1 MWNRLETVVTPI
13 YCFLLKTTKISLSI
27 LGAQNTRWPK
37 YHEILSK
44 TIPFANFFQ
53 SVFARNA
60 KKYKKHKKHILL
72 YKQLLFCWKPC
83 GFKVFSVAA
92 AVFSIFFKMHFVER
106 SGHNAA
112 KIQEKTWIF
121 TFFEKT
127 CFFDGLRVSRIKK
140 RFLKS
145 GKHWNLSPFCNFFK
159 IPRIQKGDLLTSS
172 EFGGGAF
179 SFHMGG

>member
-60 KKYKKHKKHILL
+60 KK
-72 YKQLLFCWKPC
+72 
-83 GFKVFSVAA
+83 
-92 AVFSIFFKMHFVER
+92 
-106 SGHNAA
+106 
-112 KIQEKTWIF
+112 
-121 TFFEKT
+121 
-127 CFFDGLRVSRIKK
+127 
-140 RFLKS
+140 
-145 GKHWNLSPFCNFFK
+145 
-159 IPRIQKGDLLTSS
+159 IQKTQKTYFALQTATFLLKTMR
-172 EFGGGAF
+172 F
-179 SFHMGG
+179 